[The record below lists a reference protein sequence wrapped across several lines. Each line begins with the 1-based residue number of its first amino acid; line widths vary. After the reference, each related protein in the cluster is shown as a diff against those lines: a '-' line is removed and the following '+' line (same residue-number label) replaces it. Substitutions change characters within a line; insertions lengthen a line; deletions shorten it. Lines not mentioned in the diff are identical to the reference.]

1 MEEII
6 KTLNI
11 REINYITLDYIDKY
25 GNNKVLKLEYREENK
40 DK

>member
-1 MEEII
+1 MEELI

-11 REINYITLDYIDKY
+11 REINYIILDYIDNY